1 MVEVEWPP
9 CGDRSRVAIEWRPSG
24 DRVATDTDLRF
35 GQRECNHMYII
46 QGPSPPLC
54 LTQLHGL
61 ACMGWPAWA
70 RVRGFPPIPLEE
82 GGGEGERAEDPGSYV
97 SMVFAHT
104 AAGSEYVQQCSYD
117 STSSEVE
124 CIVLGCSFM
133 CCMCALVLNF
143 FHYAISSSSPPT
155 PSCTRCRR
163 RMITLDDR
171 HTKITDRLTIDGT
184 LHTRSKHLFLPAAL
198 LDELLDVNA

>member
-1 MVEVEWPP
+1 M
-9 CGDRSRVAIEWRPSG
+9 
-24 DRVATDTDLRF
+24 
-35 GQRECNHMYII
+35 GQ
-46 QGPSPPLC
+46 S
-54 LTQLHGL
+54 
-61 ACMGWPAWA
+61 A
-70 RVRGFPPIPLEE
+70 RGGSPIPLEE
-82 GGGEGERAEDPGSYV
+82 GGGVGERAEDPGSYI

-184 LHTRSKHLFLPAAL
+184 LHTRSKHLFLPPPL
-198 LDELLDVNA
+198 LAELLDVSAVASANTTSSTPIGIFFEGTIDGIFTTIV